1 MKDENRFLTF
11 SEWLSEKGMTKKE
24 YNKEMDLTF
33 HKITVIKNIIGRTLI
48 QLHGAKRKS
57 N

>member
-24 YNKEMDLTF
+24 YNKE
-33 HKITVIKNIIGRTLI
+33 KNYIGPNLFEP
-48 QLHGAKRKS
+48 
-57 N
+57 